1 MRRRADLA
9 ALGAALA
16 AALVLALAGCSS
28 PAASPRRK
36 VAVVAK
42 STSTE
47 FWKAVFTGAEA
58 AATEY
63 NLELTITGPE
73 TEEDYETQNAMV
85 AQAVADGA
93 QALVFSA
100 IDYEA
105 NAEAIN
111 AAARAGVY
119 IVGIDS
125 AVNSSLVRTYI
136 GTNNYAAGCM
146 AAQAA
151 LDGREGA
158 LRVGLV
164 NYDRNSAN
172 GQAREQGARD
182 TFAQSGRAEI
192 VAGINTLSSAE
203 GSCADTA
210 AMLAMHPEID
220 VLLAFNEPISVGAA
234 RAVKQAGK
242 EDDIFFVAFDSNVET
257 VDGLQTGEVDALI
270 VQNTYAMGYLG
281 VESAYKL
288 LTGNGDTLE
297 QTVDTTTRIINRENM
312 FTMDGQKALFPFE

>member
-47 FWKAVFTGAEA
+47 FWKA

-151 LDGREGA
+151 LDGCEGT

-210 AMLAMHPEID
+210 AMLAMHP
-220 VLLAFNEPISVGAA
+220 
-234 RAVKQAGK
+234 
-242 EDDIFFVAFDSNVET
+242 
-257 VDGLQTGEVDALI
+257 
-270 VQNTYAMGYLG
+270 
-281 VESAYKL
+281 
-288 LTGNGDTLE
+288 
-297 QTVDTTTRIINRENM
+297 
-312 FTMDGQKALFPFE
+312 